1 MMMTMKGVD
10 RMVFAEKTIFLKDG
24 RRAVLR
30 SPLSSDTEQLV
41 KYMKQSAGET
51 EFLLRYP
58 EECLETVEE
67 EATFVE
73 RTASSDDRLMI
84 VCFVDGK
91 IAGNCM
97 ISFNN
102 RIKTRHRAELA
113 IGILREYWRL
123 GIGSAMFEELIRVA
137 KERGVLQLELDYID
151 GNDRA
156 KGLYEKMGFRR
167 VGVKPDAIRLKD
179 GTMRDEISMVKKL

>member
-1 MMMTMKGVD
+1 MI
-10 RMVFAEKTIFLKDG
+10 FSEKKVRLKDG
-24 RRAVLR
+24 REAVLR
-30 SPLSSDTEQLV
+30 SPLPSDAEQLV

-58 EECLETVEE
+58 EEGLETTEE
-67 EATFVE
+67 EAVFIE
-73 RTASSDDRLMI
+73 RAASSDDRLMV
-84 VCFVDGK
+84 VCFVEGK

-97 ISFNN
+97 ICFNSL
-102 RIKTRHRAELA
+102 IKTRHRAELA
-113 IGILREYWRL
+113 IGILREYWSL
-123 GIGSAMFEELIRVA
+123 GIGSAMVAELIRGA
-137 KERGVLQLELDYID
+137 KELGVLQLELDYIE

-179 GTMRDEISMVKKL
+179 GKMLNEISMVKKL